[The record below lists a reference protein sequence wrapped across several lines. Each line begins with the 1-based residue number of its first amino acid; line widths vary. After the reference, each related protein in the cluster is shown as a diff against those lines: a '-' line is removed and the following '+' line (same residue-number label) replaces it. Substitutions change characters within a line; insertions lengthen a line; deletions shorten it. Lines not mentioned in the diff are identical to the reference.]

1 MAKPEIVASLDM
13 GSGKVT
19 CILAAHDPDAG
30 KVRII
35 SGATAPCKGLKGG
48 VVVSIPETAKA
59 VAMAMEEAEEKS
71 GEVIREVLMGVRGT
85 HISTYNN
92 RGAYNI
98 ARTDREITADDVSSV
113 IENAKAIP
121 ISNDRDILH
130 VVPQG
135 FSLDRQKGVPNPVG
149 MEGSLLEVGV
159 HIVTVSNSHI
169 NNLTRAVAQAG
180 FRVVDTVY
188 SLLALGEV
196 VVSPEEKDLGCLL
209 IDIGDQSVSIGSY
222 YEGSIRFSRELG
234 IGGYHIT
241 RDIAYALHTSMSA
254 AQAIKEGHG
263 AALSSL
269 VDDEGT
275 IGVVGLDGRNKREI
289 KPRELL
295 DYVQP
300 RVEEIYGKINDS
312 LQNCNYAFPGGAVLT
327 GGGSLLRGM
336 PEAAEQVLELR
347 QSRLGHPRPDFVDG
361 PPEYLTPEY
370 TTAVAIACYP
380 FIKPWPGDAGS
391 GGAASVGGLFRRV
404 KRVLQNMI

>member
-1 MAKPEIVASLDM
+1 MAKPEIIAGLDM

-19 CILAAHDPDAG
+19 CVLASHDPAAG

-35 SGATAPCKGLKGG
+35 SGASVPCKGLKGG
-48 VVVSIPETAKA
+48 VVVSIPETTKA
-59 VAMAMEEAEEKS
+59 VALAMEEAEEKG

-85 HISTYNN
+85 HITTYNN

-98 ARTDREITADDVSSV
+98 ARTDREITADDVASV
-113 IENAKAIP
+113 IESAKAIP
-121 ISNDRDILH
+121 MSSDREILH

-159 HIVTVSNSHI
+159 HIVTASSSHI
-169 NNLTRAVAQAG
+169 NNLMRAVSQAG

-209 IDIGDQSVSIGSY
+209 IDVGDQSVSVGSY
-222 YEGSIRFSRELG
+222 YEGSLRFSRELG
-234 IGGYHIT
+234 IGGYHVT

-254 AQAIKEGHG
+254 AQSIKEKHG
-263 AALSSL
+263 AVLSSL

-275 IGVVGLDGRNKREI
+275 ISVVGLDGRNKREI

-295 DYVQP
+295 DYIQP
-300 RVEEIYGKINDS
+300 RVEEIYGKVNAA

-336 PEAAEQVLELR
+336 PEAAEQMLELQ
-347 QSRLGHPRPDFVDG
+347 QSRLGLPRPDFIDG
-361 PPEYLTPEY
+361 PPEYMTHEY
-370 TTAVAIACYP
+370 TTAAALVCYP
-380 FIKPWPGDAGS
+380 FIRSWPGDSGHAGPS
-391 GGAASVGGLFRRV
+391 AGGFVRRV
-404 KRVLQNMI
+404 KRLLQNMI